1 MTDQLL
7 ATRCSFCTKESESV
21 DKIIAGPGVYICNEC
36 VDLCNS
42 ILGAPAQEDQSDLPY
57 WQQMTDAEML
67 AHLPAIASVA
77 DQVEDSLRVWVHR
90 VRDRGVSWARIGEA
104 LSMTR
109 QSAWGRFSGEE

>member
-42 ILGAPAQEDQSDLPY
+42 ILERTGRGG
-57 WQQMTDAEML
+57 
-67 AHLPAIASVA
+67 SVA
-77 DQVEDSLRVWVHR
+77 IFRTGSR
-90 VRDRGVSWARIGEA
+90 
-104 LSMTR
+104 
-109 QSAWGRFSGEE
+109 